1 MPSNRSGALDKRVC
15 GASSGQESRQAWPKA
30 AREQRRSSPPL
41 KSWAEGHRDSW
52 KGFHRKEQEVN
63 LSETVLQFV
72 RANYVHPARLHGVA
86 TIEVKAGDI
95 HRGLRWSRRVPLV
108 CSALSSQKFQ
118 NAVGVK
124 LIGTKDAPPSGLS
137 TRTIYRYE
145 ILDQETPSGL
155 RTDPPAPKRGLL
167 AAYGVAAHLYRQVGG
182 GDAFLRAER
191 ENFGS
196 TVPESNDANV
206 EPHPGGATNP

>member
-1 MPSNRSGALDKRVC
+1 M
-15 GASSGQESRQAWPKA
+15 
-30 AREQRRSSPPL
+30 
-41 KSWAEGHRDSW
+41 
-52 KGFHRKEQEVN
+52 N

-72 RANYVHPARLHGVA
+72 RANYVYPARQRGS
-86 TIEVKAGDI
+86 TIVEVKAGDI
-95 HRGLRWSRRVPLV
+95 HNTLRWSRRVPLV

-118 NAVGVK
+118 NAVGVR

-145 ILDQETPSGL
+145 ILDRETPSGL
-155 RTDPPAPKRGLL
+155 KDGAPPPKRGLL

-182 GDAFLRAER
+182 GDAFLKGER

-196 TVPESNDANV
+196 VVPEIEEAGDQTHARESSQ
-206 EPHPGGATNP
+206 E